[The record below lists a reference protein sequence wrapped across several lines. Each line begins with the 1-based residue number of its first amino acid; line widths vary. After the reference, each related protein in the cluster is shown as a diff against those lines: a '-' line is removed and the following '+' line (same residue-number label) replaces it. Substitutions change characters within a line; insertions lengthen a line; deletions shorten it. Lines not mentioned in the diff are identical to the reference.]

1 MLNITEGEILLV
13 NKPYR
18 WTSFD
23 VIGSLRGLMKHL
35 LGGKK
40 IKVGHAGTLDP
51 LATGLLIVCTGK
63 ATKRIEEFKD
73 FDKEYTGTFVL
84 GATTPSYDMEK
95 EVNETFPTEHITEE
109 MILEAAR
116 NLSGDIMQ
124 IPPMFSAIKIDGKR
138 AYESARKDKDL
149 GLVARPVSVPVF
161 EITRIEMPEVD
172 FRIVCSKGTYI
183 RALARDFGETLQSGA
198 YMSALCR
205 IRVGP
210 HKLENAYEVEQ
221 IKEVLRTQFA
231 ENADADF
238 GLSQF

>member
-1 MLNITEGEILLV
+1 MLNITEGETLLV

-95 EVNETFPTEHITEE
+95 EVNETFATQHITPE
-109 MILEAAR
+109 MIHEAAR
-116 NLSGDIMQ
+116 GLSGDIMQ
-124 IPPMFSAIKIDGKR
+124 VPPMFSAIKVDGKR

-149 GLVARPVSVPVF
+149 GLAARPVSVPVF
-161 EITRIEMPEVD
+161 EITRIAMPEVD

-183 RALARDFGETLQSGA
+183 RALARDFGQALQSGA
-198 YMSALCR
+198 YLSALCR
-205 IRVGP
+205 TRVGP
-210 HKLENAYEVEQ
+210 HLLSNAHEVEALKTILREQ
-221 IKEVLRTQFA
+221 YQPEV
-231 ENADADF
+231 
-238 GLSQF
+238 

>member
-51 LATGLLIVCTGK
+51 LATGLLIICTGK

-95 EVNETFPTEHITEE
+95 EVNETFPTDHITPE
-109 MILEAAR
+109 MIQEAAQ

-124 IPPMFSAIKIDGKR
+124 IPPMFSAIKVDGKR

-149 GLVARPVSVPVF
+149 GLAARPVSVPVF
-161 EITRIEMPEVD
+161 EITRIQMPEVD

-183 RALARDFGETLQSGA
+183 RALARDFGVALQSGA

-205 IRVGP
+205 TRVGP
-210 HKLENAYEVEQ
+210 HLLSNAHEVEELKA
-221 IKEVLRTQFA
+221 ILRAQYQPEA
-231 ENADADF
+231 
-238 GLSQF
+238 

>member
-73 FDKEYTGTFVL
+73 YDKEYTGTFVL

-95 EVNETFPTEHITEE
+95 EINETFPSDHITPE
-109 MILEAAR
+109 MIQEAAR
-116 NLSGDIMQ
+116 SLSGDLMQ
-124 IPPMFSAIKIDGKR
+124 IPPMFSAIKVDGKR

-149 GLVARPVSVPVF
+149 GLAARPVSVPVF

-183 RALARDFGETLQSGA
+183 RALARDFGQALQSGA
-198 YMSALCR
+198 YMSTLCR
-205 IRVGP
+205 TRVGP
-210 HKLENAYEVEQ
+210 HKLEDAFEVEQ
-221 IKEVLRTQFA
+221 LKGILRQQYISPPP
-231 ENADADF
+231 EH
-238 GLSQF
+238 

>member
-51 LATGLLIVCTGK
+51 LATGLLIICTGK

-95 EVNETFPTEHITEE
+95 EVNETFPTDHITPE
-109 MILEAAR
+109 MIREAAQS
-116 NLSGDIMQ
+116 LSGDIMQ
-124 IPPMFSAIKIDGKR
+124 IPPMFSAIKVDGKR

-149 GLVARPVSVPVF
+149 GLAARPVSIPVF
-161 EITRIEMPEVD
+161 EITRIVMPEVD

-183 RALARDFGETLQSGA
+183 RALARDFGQALQSGA

-205 IRVGP
+205 TRVGP
-210 HKLENAYEVEQ
+210 HLLRNAHEVEELKT
-221 IKEVLRTQFA
+221 ILRIQYQPEA
-231 ENADADF
+231 
-238 GLSQF
+238 

>member
-51 LATGLLIVCTGK
+51 LATGLLIICTGK

-95 EVNETFPTEHITEE
+95 EVNETFPTGHITPE
-109 MILEAAR
+109 MIREAAQ

-124 IPPMFSAIKIDGKR
+124 IPPMFSAIKVDGKR

-149 GLVARPVSVPVF
+149 GLAARPVSVPVF
-161 EITRIEMPEVD
+161 EITRIEMPEID

-183 RALARDFGETLQSGA
+183 RALARDFGVALQSGA

-205 IRVGP
+205 TRVGP
-210 HKLENAYEVEQ
+210 HFLSNAHEVEELKT
-221 IKEVLRTQFA
+221 ILRAQYQPEA
-231 ENADADF
+231 
-238 GLSQF
+238 

>member
-1 MLNITEGEILLV
+1 MLNIDEGEILLV

-23 VIGSLRGLMKHL
+23 VIGSLRGLIKHL
-35 LGGKK
+35 IGKK
-40 IKVGHAGTLDP
+40 IKIGHAGTLDP

-73 FDKEYTGTFVL
+73 FDKEYTGTFTV

-95 EVNETFPTEHITEE
+95 EVNETFPTGHITPE
-109 MILEAAR
+109 MIYDAAR
-116 NLSGDIMQ
+116 SLSGDIMQ

-149 GLVARPVSVPVF
+149 GLAARPVSVPEF
-161 EITRIEMPEVD
+161 KITRIELPEVD

-183 RALARDFGETLQSGA
+183 RSIARDFGLALNSGA
-198 YMSALCR
+198 YLSALCR
-205 IRVGP
+205 TRVGP
-210 HKLENAYEVEQ
+210 HLLSNAFEVE
-221 IKEVLRTQFA
+221 KLKTVLRAQFQT
-231 ENADADF
+231 EK
-238 GLSQF
+238 

>member
-13 NKPYR
+13 NKPYH

-95 EVNETFPTEHITEE
+95 EVNETFTTSHITPE
-109 MILEAAR
+109 MIQEAALS
-116 NLSGDIMQ
+116 LSGDIMQ
-124 IPPMFSAIKIDGKR
+124 IPPMFSAIKVDGKR

-149 GLVARPVSVPVF
+149 GLAARPVSVPVF
-161 EITRIEMPEVD
+161 EITRVEMPEVD

-183 RALARDFGETLQSGA
+183 RALARDFGLKLNSGA
-198 YMSALCR
+198 YLSVLCR
-205 IRVGP
+205 TRVGP
-210 HKLENAYEVEQ
+210 HKLENAYLVEELKT
-221 IKEVLRTQFA
+221 ILRVQFQA
-231 ENADADF
+231 E
-238 GLSQF
+238 

>member
-51 LATGLLIVCTGK
+51 LATGLLIICTGK

-95 EVNETFPTEHITEE
+95 EVNETFPIEHITPE
-109 MILEAAR
+109 MIQEAVQS
-116 NLSGDIMQ
+116 LSGDIMQ
-124 IPPMFSAIKIDGKR
+124 IPPMFSAIKVDGKR

-149 GLVARPVSVPVF
+149 GLAARPVSVPVF
-161 EITRIEMPEVD
+161 EITRIEMPEID

-183 RALARDFGETLQSGA
+183 RALARDFGQALQSGA

-205 IRVGP
+205 TRVGP
-210 HKLENAYEVEQ
+210 HLLSNAHEVEELKT
-221 IKEVLRTQFA
+221 ILRTQYQPEA
-231 ENADADF
+231 
-238 GLSQF
+238 

>member
-1 MLNITEGEILLV
+1 MLNLTEGEILLV

-23 VIGSLRGLMKHL
+23 VIGSLRGLIKHL
-35 LGGKK
+35 IGKK
-40 IKVGHAGTLDP
+40 IKIGHAGTLDP

-63 ATKRIEEFKD
+63 ATKRIEEFMV

-95 EVNETFPTEHITEE
+95 EVNETFPTQHITPD
-109 MILEAAR
+109 MIQEAAR
-116 NLSGDIMQ
+116 SLSGDIMQ
-124 IPPMFSAIKIDGKR
+124 VPPMFSAIKVDGKR

-149 GLVARPVSVPVF
+149 GLAARPVSVPVF

-183 RALARDFGETLQSGA
+183 RSLVRDIGQALYSGA
-198 YMSALCR
+198 YLSVLCR
-205 IRVGP
+205 TRVGP
-210 HKLENAYEVEQ
+210 HHIDNAHEIEELKTILRDQYK
-221 IKEVLRTQFA
+221 KEA
-231 ENADADF
+231 
-238 GLSQF
+238 

>member
-1 MLNITEGEILLV
+1 MLNIDEGEILLV

-23 VIGSLRGLMKHL
+23 VIGSLRGLIKHL
-35 LGGKK
+35 IGKK
-40 IKVGHAGTLDP
+40 IKIGHAGTLDP

-95 EVNETFPTEHITEE
+95 EVNETFPTSHITPE
-109 MILEAAR
+109 MIYEAAQ

-149 GLVARPVSVPVF
+149 GLVARPVSVPEF

-183 RALARDFGETLQSGA
+183 RSLARDFGLSLYSGA
-198 YMSALCR
+198 YLSALCR
-205 IRVGP
+205 TRVGP
-210 HKLENAYEVEQ
+210 HLLSNAYEVEELKT
-221 IKEVLRTQFA
+221 ILRAQFQP
-231 ENADADF
+231 EK
-238 GLSQF
+238 

>member
-23 VIGSLRGLMKHL
+23 VIGSLRGHIKHL
-35 LGGKK
+35 LGKK
-40 IKVGHAGTLDP
+40 IKIGHAGTLDP

-73 FDKEYTGTFVL
+73 FDKEYTGTFTL

-95 EVNETFPTEHITEE
+95 EVNETFPIEHITPE
-109 MILEAAR
+109 MIEDAAKS
-116 NLSGDIMQ
+116 LSGDIMQ
-124 IPPMFSAIKIDGKR
+124 IPPMFSAIKVDGKR

-149 GLVARPVSVPVF
+149 GLAARPVSVPVF
-161 EITRIEMPEVD
+161 EITRIGMPEVD

-183 RALARDFGETLQSGA
+183 RALARDFGQALQSGA
-198 YMSALCR
+198 YLSVLCR
-205 IRVGP
+205 TRVGP
-210 HKLENAYEVEQ
+210 HLLSNAHEVEELKA
-221 IKEVLRTQFA
+221 ILRTQYQTEA
-231 ENADADF
+231 
-238 GLSQF
+238 

>member
-51 LATGLLIVCTGK
+51 LATGLLIICTGK

-95 EVNETFPTEHITEE
+95 EVNETFPTEHITPE
-109 MILEAAR
+109 MIKEAAS

-149 GLVARPVSVPVF
+149 GLAARPVSVPVF

-183 RALARDFGETLQSGA
+183 RALARDFGQALQSGA

-205 IRVGP
+205 TRVGP
-210 HKLENAYEVEQ
+210 HMLSNAHEVEELKTILRAQ
-221 IKEVLRTQFA
+221 YQPEV
-231 ENADADF
+231 
-238 GLSQF
+238 

>member
-1 MLNITEGEILLV
+1 MLNITDGEILLV

-51 LATGLLIVCTGK
+51 LATGLLIICTGK

-84 GATTPSYDMEK
+84 GATTPSFDMEK
-95 EVNETFPTEHITEE
+95 EVNETFPVGHITHE
-109 MILEAAR
+109 MIYEAAR
-116 NLSGDIMQ
+116 NLSGEIMQ
-124 IPPMFSAIKIDGKR
+124 IPPMFSAIKVNGKR

-149 GLVARPVSVPVF
+149 GLVARPVCVPEF
-161 EITRIEMPEVD
+161 EITRIEMPEID

-183 RALARDFGETLQSGA
+183 RALARDFGQALNSGA
-198 YMSALCR
+198 YLSVLCR
-205 IRVGP
+205 TRVGP
-210 HKLENAYEVEQ
+210 HKLENAYDVEAL
-221 IKEVLRTQFA
+221 KTTLRNQFQPQA
-231 ENADADF
+231 
-238 GLSQF
+238 

>member
-63 ATKRIEEFKD
+63 ATKRIEEFMI

-95 EVNETFPTEHITEE
+95 EVNETFPIEHITPE
-109 MILEAAR
+109 MIEDAAKS
-116 NLSGDIMQ
+116 LSGDIMQ
-124 IPPMFSAIKIDGKR
+124 IPPMFSAIKVDGKR

-149 GLVARPVSVPVF
+149 GLAARPVSVPVF
-161 EITRIEMPEVD
+161 EITRIEMPEVN

-183 RALARDFGETLQSGA
+183 RALARDFGQALQSGA
-198 YMSALCR
+198 YLSVLCR
-205 IRVGP
+205 TRVGP
-210 HKLENAYEVEQ
+210 HLLSNAHEVEELKA
-221 IKEVLRTQFA
+221 ILRAQYQT
-231 ENADADF
+231 E
-238 GLSQF
+238 S